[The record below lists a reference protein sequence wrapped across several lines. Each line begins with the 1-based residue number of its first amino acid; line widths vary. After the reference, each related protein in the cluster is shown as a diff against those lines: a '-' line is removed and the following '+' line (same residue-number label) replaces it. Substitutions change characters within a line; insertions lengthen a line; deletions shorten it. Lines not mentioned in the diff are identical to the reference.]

1 VKQSGLRSVSSLI
14 GAKARGVLF
23 VCSGWL
29 TWVLRLALHAPWVLP
44 TLLALHLFK
53 ARLRLR
59 IVVLDSS
66 RIGHFVPGA
75 AAWKAYLRQHPPTPE
90 QRVVFS
96 WPVPA
101 ANQQWDRMARRN
113 LRRLPNADMLAAWN
127 RLLPP
132 PGVLDTG
139 DPTGDPLHD
148 DLFLT
153 LDGRLEFADD
163 EVLFAESRL
172 QSLGW
177 KPGEPWVCLLV
188 RDAAYLRSSR
198 VPIHPSIG
206 WAYHD
211 YRNGTVD
218 SYRPAT
224 EMLLDEGFW
233 VFRMGKI
240 AGCPLSI
247 SNDRFIDYPF
257 WEGRS
262 DLLDIWLFAHCAGCV
277 TTGSGPDTVSR
288 VWRRPI
294 LMLNRLP
301 LPEVWLGCDVVSV
314 PKSLRWRDTGRP
326 LSLRDYVRTD
336 LYQSRAYRDA
346 GIAYEEQPPEM
357 IRDLVSEFLPRLA
370 GDPPIPES
378 ALQSRFWAIFSAEML
393 ATHGITVKRSEAQIE
408 RVGEAW
414 LRAQPPEFWE

>member
-14 GAKARGVLF
+14 GPKARGVLF
-23 VCSGWL
+23 VFSRWL

-96 WPVPA
+96 WPAPT

-113 LRRLPNADMLAAWN
+113 LRRLPGAAMLAAWN
-127 RLLPP
+127 RLLAL
-132 PGVLDTG
+132 PGVLDTE
-139 DPTGDPLHD
+139 DPIGDPLHS
-148 DLFLT
+148 DLLLK
-153 LDGRLEFADD
+153 LDGRLEFAGD
-163 EVLFAESRL
+163 EVLLAQNQIE
-172 QSLGW
+172 SLGW
-177 KPGEPWVCLLV
+177 KAGERWVCLLV
-188 RDAAYLRSSR
+188 RDASYLRASR
-198 VPIHPSIG
+198 PPIHPAVG
-206 WAYHD
+206 WSYHD
-211 YRNGTVD
+211 YRDGTVD
-218 SYRPAT
+218 GYRLAV
-224 EMLLDEGFW
+224 ELLLQEGFW
-233 VFRMGKI
+233 VFRMGKVVSRSLGI
-240 AGCPLSI
+240 EHP
-247 SNDRFIDYPF
+247 RFVDFPY
-257 WEGRS
+257 WADRS
-262 DLLDIWLFAHCAGCV
+262 DLLDVWLFAHCAGCV

-294 LMLNRLP
+294 LMVNRLP
-301 LPEVWLGCDVVSV
+301 LAELWLGCDVVSV
-314 PKSLRWRDTGRP
+314 PKSLRWQDSGRP
-326 LSLRDYVRTD
+326 LSLREYVRSD
-336 LYQSRAYRDA
+336 FYQSEAYRAA
-346 GIAYEEQPPEM
+346 GIAYEEQSPEM

-370 GDPPIPES
+370 GDPPKPES
-378 ALQSRFWAIFSAEML
+378 ALQSRFWEIFSAEML
-393 ATHGITVKRSEAQIE
+393 ATHGITVKRTEAQVE